1 MKCEKTKLINFDN
14 FNDHIEFSREIIY
27 ENILSNS
34 DDVKEDFSTPD
45 TIWIVHEL
53 KHLSLIKN
61 VAAGSVVV
69 AVIQDDLLKS
79 NSIRLPFDL
88 IKYFNDEKVSIVFG
102 GGIEEQARV
111 CSTLI
116 DIDRF
121 LCWRQFIREDTIEK
135 RVLHFGEFYR
145 SLGAMI
151 NIKSLYKNTNIH
163 ATHIFLRNSLI
174 NAPLAHNR
182 IDISKFAGALAN
194 KPFLI
199 VAAGPSLNKQLP
211 LLSKHQ
217 ENFNIL
223 AVDTVWPILEE
234 YGIIPDLVFA
244 LDARSKPSWP
254 KNGIANQTCLSVD
267 IGCAPKLVWS
277 HDQNHLFSSTSEQ
290 IRRLLEFLGVQ
301 IDILPTGGSVATSA
315 FDFARFLGGNPIVLI
330 GQDLALTGGKDH
342 ADGYLHV
349 YSNDFLKARVEAGFD
364 VEGYYG
370 DRVKTEKQ
378 LLYYKTWYEDQV
390 KKYPEVMVINSTEG
404 GAKIKGCLQVPFEAV
419 CSELKMANIDKKF
432 IFPKYQMWFN
442 PEHLVKLNENIDR
455 LIENVQGFIGLAK
468 KGEILIGSKAPRSL
482 TKLLKKIDKIN
493 GDIMS
498 YDENA
503 RFVVDT
509 FSQLQMDIIR
519 FQTITDK
526 TEKNI
531 DTAVDKY
538 KQIYVG
544 IQESGHMGLAMLGQI
559 QILYR
564 RLSEC
569 QVYDSSLLD
578 EIITDIFRSPTV

>member
-1 MKCEKTKLINFDN
+1 MKCEETKLINFDN
-14 FNDHIEFSREIIY
+14 FNNHIEFSKEINY
-27 ENILSNS
+27 ENILANS
-34 DDVKEDFSTPD
+34 DAFKEDFSTPD
-45 TIWIVHEL
+45 TIWVVHEL
-53 KHLSLIKN
+53 MHLSLIKN
-61 VAAGSVVV
+61 LAAGSVVV
-69 AVIQDDLLKS
+69 AVIQDDLLKG
-79 NSIRLPFDL
+79 NVIRLPFDL
-88 IKYFNDEKVSIVFG
+88 INYFKDERVSIVFG
-102 GGIEEQARV
+102 GGIVEQARL
-111 CSTLI
+111 CSALI

-121 LCWRQFIREDTIEK
+121 LCWRQFIREDVIEK
-135 RVLHFGEFYR
+135 DILYFSEFYR

-151 NIKSLYKNTNIH
+151 NIKTLYKNTNIH

-174 NAPLAHNR
+174 NAPLAHYR
-182 IDISKFAGALAN
+182 IDISNFSGALAN

-211 LLSKHQ
+211 LLSKYQ

-254 KNGIANQTCLSVD
+254 RNGIANQTCLSVD

-315 FDFARFLGGNPIVLI
+315 FNFARFLGGNPIVLI

-390 KKYPEVMVINSTEG
+390 KNYPEVMVINSTEG
-404 GAKIKGCLQVPFEAV
+404 GAKIQGCLQVPFKAV
-419 CSELKMANIDKKF
+419 CSELKMANIAKEF

-442 PEHLVKLNENIDR
+442 SEHLVKLNENIDK
-455 LIENVQGFIGLAK
+455 LIENVQGFIDLAK
-468 KGEILIGSKAPRSL
+468 KGDILIGAKGSGSFA
-482 TKLLKKIDKIN
+482 KLLKKIDKIN
-493 GDIMS
+493 EDIMT

-509 FSQLQMDIIR
+509 FSQLQMETIR
-519 FQTITDK
+519 FQTVTDK

-531 DTAVDKY
+531 DKAVDKY

-544 IQESGHMGLAMLGQI
+544 IQESGHLGLAMLGQI
-559 QILYR
+559 RILYR

-569 QVYDSSLLD
+569 QVYDPNLLD
-578 EIITDIFRSPTV
+578 EIITDIFRPSTS